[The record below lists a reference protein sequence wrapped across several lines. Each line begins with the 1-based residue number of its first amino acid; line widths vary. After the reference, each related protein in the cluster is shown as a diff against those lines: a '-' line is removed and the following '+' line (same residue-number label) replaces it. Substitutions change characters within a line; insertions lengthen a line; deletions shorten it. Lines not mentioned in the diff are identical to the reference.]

1 MFSFL
6 WLTRGD
12 KRRLE
17 DDIIGTLE
25 AIDDLKY
32 SLKRLE
38 GLNDLVARS
47 EVKEWKCLEI
57 EMKNLRS
64 LAISVSNR
72 AEIELHKRGWLE
84 KDYVYKRLRKE
95 LVIVKRVRV
104 GYLSAIVSE
113 VWLMDKCNESIRFY
127 NNKVSNKYKVGGVPQ
142 GWIDFMKWE

>member
-72 AEIELHKRGWLE
+72 AEIELHKRG
-84 KDYVYKRLRKE
+84 
-95 LVIVKRVRV
+95 
-104 GYLSAIVSE
+104 
-113 VWLMDKCNESIRFY
+113 
-127 NNKVSNKYKVGGVPQ
+127 
-142 GWIDFMKWE
+142 